1 MDKYGFGSRGLQKR
15 SRHRNCESKSRYL
28 LSAEEQPIQSIPAA
42 APLRE
47 FLNRICSALDRD
59 IGNVVSF
66 LSLRDDDT
74 TDGAII
80 VGNAKHFGLYPFCS
94 AGVFS
99 ENDEFLGS
107 LEAYSCV
114 PGSPSIE
121 ELELFERAT
130 CLAAVAI
137 ELYNEASH
145 HENRHIPAHRPV
157 PGYVLEWPC
166 SLN

>member
-1 MDKYGFGSRGLQKR
+1 MNKYGFGSRGLQKR
-15 SRHRNCESKSRYL
+15 SRHRNCENKSRYL

-47 FLNRICSALDRD
+47 LLNRICSALDRD
-59 IGNVVSF
+59 I
-66 LSLRDDDT
+66 
-74 TDGAII
+74 
-80 VGNAKHFGLYPFCS
+80 GNAKHFGLYPFCS

-121 ELELFERAT
+121 ELALFERAT